1 MIEKALI
8 IIIFMYSTSFGLL
21 AAQFLWADMVGITLV
36 NQENVAIGSSVE
48 SIIHLDQINIST
60 SSVVNMNKTQTI
72 ADPIAT
78 AANMTWEILQ
88 ILTGTYIFSILAL
101 FGIPS
106 IVIAG
111 LVIIY
116 SMLLFRAL
124 IGYLR
129 GI

>member
-36 NQENVAIGSSVE
+36 NQENIAIGSSVE
-48 SIIHLDQINIST
+48 SIIHMDQINTST
-60 SSVVNMNKTQTI
+60 SAVVNMNKTQTI

>member
-36 NQENVAIGSSVE
+36 NQENIAIGSSVE
-48 SIIHLDQINIST
+48 SIIHLDQINTST
-60 SSVVNMNKTQTI
+60 SAVVNMNKTATI

>member
-1 MIEKALI
+1 LIEKALI

-48 SIIHLDQINIST
+48 SIIHLDQINTST
-60 SSVVNMNKTQTI
+60 SSVVNMNKTATI

>member
-1 MIEKALI
+1 MLPLNVTAAPRLP
-8 IIIFMYSTSFGLL
+8 GLG
-21 AAQFLWADMVGITLV
+21 D
-36 NQENVAIGSSVE
+36 S
-48 SIIHLDQINIST
+48 
-60 SSVVNMNKTQTI
+60 I

>member
-1 MIEKALI
+1 
-8 IIIFMYSTSFGLL
+8 MYSTSFGLL

-48 SIIHLDQINIST
+48 SIIHLDQINTST
-60 SSVVNMNKTQTI
+60 SSVVNMNKTATI

>member
-36 NQENVAIGSSVE
+36 NQENIAIGSSVE
-48 SIIHLDQINIST
+48 SIIHLDQINTST
-60 SSVVNMNKTQTI
+60 SAVVNMNKTQTI

>member
-36 NQENVAIGSSVE
+36 NQENIAIGSSVE
-48 SIIHLDQINIST
+48 SIIHLDQINTST

>member
-48 SIIHLDQINIST
+48 SIIHLDQINTST
-60 SSVVNMNKTQTI
+60 SSVVNMNKTATI